1 MKKLLLFIYGA
12 ILPALAFS
20 QYLSKEFT
28 LDDSDVTTSVA
39 LGVLVSN
46 ADSVIVLHNAS
57 RASGLFVSGCAN
69 LANDD
74 ESYVRITLKDTDCNE
89 YLIYELYPILA
100 ESRQCPFSKI
110 GLETAYLDNIQAQS
124 IRIETLNASV
134 TLDSVYYVVPERS
147 SRNMSK
153 AIPNR
158 KAQCE
163 HIANKLN
170 ERLVSGNKTWRAG
183 VTFVS
188 QMTFEEKKW
197 LMGKKAPVLYGFD
210 YYKGGIF
217 VMPGFSRY
225 VSQNANTRSSDNYVA
240 EWDWRNRH
248 GKNWVTSVK
257 DQGNCGSCW
266 AFSALGAF
274 ESYINLYYNQ
284 LLNLDLSEQELI
296 SYPNNCSNC
305 SGGYVFDALDR
316 IKRPGAVLE
325 ECYVYRACDTIPYYP
340 GFNCENPDRI
350 TIDDYSDDYSDSF
363 PANSLNLFKTEE
375 DSIKRMLFKSPITF
389 GINHPWKHFVVL
401 VGYKQ
406 FQTGN
411 YYFTYN
417 HKNDSV
423 FIDSDSL
430 ANHPAWLIKNSM
442 GLDWGQEGYGYVAMT
457 LAHAYGIHKLTG
469 NVTSEQQLLTD
480 HDIVCEDADGDG
492 YYNWGIGER
501 PSTIPSWAPTEEDG
515 DDSDCTKGP
524 INAFGKLQD
533 TILPETMIL
542 DSNDGNAFSNPPYQ
556 YIQQH
561 IKICNS
567 AEVTITGHLFCC
579 RGVSITIESGSTL
592 YVEGEINNVIL
603 KPEPGSQIIIENG
616 GRIKH
621 NKDVNFRIP
630 IGVKFEQNYGTIE

>member
-170 ERLVSGNKTWRAG
+170 ERLISGNKTWRAG

-197 LMGKKAPVLYGFD
+197 LMGKNAPVLYGFD
-210 YYKGGIF
+210 YYKGGVF
-217 VMPGFSRY
+217 VMPGFYKSAR
-225 VSQNANTRSSDNYVA
+225 QNVNTRDSDNYVT

-248 GKNWVTSVK
+248 GKNWVTSAK
-257 DQGNCGSCW
+257 HQGTCASCW
-266 AFSALGAF
+266 AFSPVGTF

-296 SYPNNCSNC
+296 LSDDYIGDCR
-305 SGGYVFDALDR
+305 GGYIDLALDFLCN
-316 IKRPGAVLE
+316 PGTVSE
-325 ECYVYRACDTIPYYP
+325 ECLRYQASDTVPKSYTCYYP
-340 GFNCENPDRI
+340 DRLSI
-350 TIDDYSDDYSDSF
+350 GGYSTDYSDSF
-363 PANSLNLFKTEE
+363 RSNPPDLFKIEE
-375 DSIKRMLFKSPITF
+375 DSIKRMLFKSPICF
-389 GINHPWKHFVVL
+389 GIWPWRHFMVL
-401 VGYKQ
+401 VGYKIIES
-406 FQTGN
+406 GDN
-411 YYFTYN
+411 YFDLDSIPIPQ
-417 HKNDSV
+417 NDPLV
-423 FIDSDSL
+423 G
-430 ANHPAWLIKNSM
+430 HPAWLFKNSY
-442 GLDWGQEGYGYVAMT
+442 GTTWGNNGFGYIAMR
-457 LAHAYGIHKLTG
+457 LSDAYGIYKLTG
-469 NVTSEQQLLTD
+469 NVTSEQHLLTD
-480 HDIVCEDADGDG
+480 NDIVCEDADGDG
-492 YYNWGIGER
+492 YFNWGIKD
-501 PSTIPSWAPTEEDG
+501 STFTLPIWAPAEEDG

-524 INAFGKLQD
+524 IDSYGNLQTINLSD
-533 TILPETMIL
+533 TLFIHSMTEYDGPPHILR
-542 DSNDGNAFSNPPYQ
+542 
-556 YIQQH
+556 H
-561 IKICNS
+561 IKVYD
-567 AEVTITGHLFCC
+567 EVEFTISSHVFCC

-592 YVEGEINNVIL
+592 YVEGGGVLENVIL
-603 KPEPGSQIIIENG
+603 KPQPGSHIVIDN

-621 NKDVNFRIP
+621 NKDVKFKIP
-630 IGVKFEQNYGTIE
+630 IGVTLEQNHGKIE

>member
-1 MKKLLLFIYGA
+1 MKKLIVFIICA
-12 ILPALAFS
+12 ILPAFAFS

-39 LGVLVSN
+39 LGVPVSN

-57 RASGLFVSGCAN
+57 RASGLFVSGCAT
-69 LANDD
+69 LVNDD
-74 ESYVRITLKDTDCNE
+74 ESYVRITLKDTDSNE

-100 ESRQCPFSKI
+100 ETPLCLFSKI
-110 GLETAYLDNIQAQS
+110 GLETAYLDNIHPQS

-134 TLDSVYYVVPERS
+134 TLDSVYFVVPERS

-158 KAQCE
+158 KAQCD

-225 VSQNANTRSSDNYVA
+225 VSQNANTRSSDNYVE

-257 DQGNCGSCW
+257 NQNFPINCNSCW

-296 SYPNNCSNC
+296 SYPNCSNC
-305 SGGYVFDALDR
+305 SGGYLFEALGR
-316 IKRPGAVLE
+316 IKRPGAIPE
-325 ECYVYRACDTIPYYP
+325 ECFVYQASNTIPYNIYSV
-340 GFNCENPDRI
+340 CDNPDRI
-350 TIDDYSDDYSDSF
+350 TIGDYSYAYTTD
-363 PANSLNLFKTEE
+363 E
-375 DSIKRMLFKSPITF
+375 DSIKRMLFKSPICF
-389 GINHPWKHFVVL
+389 GINTWGEYGHFVVL

-406 FQTGN
+406 IQSGE
-411 YYFTYN
+411 YYFTSSCSEQ
-417 HKNDSV
+417 DTV
-423 FIDSDSL
+423 QITSDNPL
-430 ANHPAWLIKNSM
+430 VGHPAWLIKNSI
-442 GLDWGQEGYGYVAMT
+442 GTDWGDNGFGYVAM
-457 LAHAYGIHKLTG
+457 LLSDAYEIYKLKG
-469 NVTSEQQLLTD
+469 NVKSEQQMLTD
-480 HDIVCEDADGDG
+480 DDIICEDADGDG
-492 YYNWGIGER
+492 YFNWGIKDTLFSL
-501 PSTIPSWAPTEEDG
+501 PPWAPLEEDG

-524 INAFGKLQD
+524 IDEFGNLKIIDPDDPINSD
-533 TILPETMIL
+533 TSFFFMDDDFTYSIPKYT
-542 DSNDGNAFSNPPYQ
+542 GK
-556 YIQQH
+556 H
-561 IKICNS
+561 IKIIDE
-567 AEVTITGHLFCC
+567 AYLTISSHLFCC
-579 RGVSITIESGSTL
+579 KGVSITIEKDCRLIISGGL
-592 YVEGEINNVIL
+592 LENVIL
-603 KPEPGSQIIIENG
+603 KPQPGSQIIIENG

-621 NKDVNFRIP
+621 NKDVKFKIP
-630 IGVKFEQNYGTIE
+630 LGVTLEQNHGTIE